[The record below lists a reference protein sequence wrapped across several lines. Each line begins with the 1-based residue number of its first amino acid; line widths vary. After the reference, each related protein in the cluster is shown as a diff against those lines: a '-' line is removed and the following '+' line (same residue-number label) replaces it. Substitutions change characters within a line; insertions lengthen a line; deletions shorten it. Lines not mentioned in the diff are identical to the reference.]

1 MNLFRRQKQTQ
12 QTQHTLSPV
21 KTVSIQAPPS
31 PRQKVEE
38 ALQELNKQEAI
49 YDVTFNGIRYQ
60 RNAANPNSPIA
71 INEQ

>member
-1 MNLFRRQKQTQ
+1 MNLFRKRTHTYLVKQI
-12 QTQHTLSPV
+12 SA
-21 KTVSIQAPPS
+21 SAPPS

-38 ALQELNKQEAI
+38 ALQELSKQGAI

-60 RNAANPNSPIA
+60 RFVANPKSPIA

>member
-1 MNLFRRQKQTQ
+1 MNLFRRKNKELLTFPGVAKP
-12 QTQHTLSPV
+12 LSVAP
-21 KTVSIQAPPS
+21 PPS

-38 ALQELNKQEAI
+38 ALQELSKQGAI

-60 RNAANPNSPIA
+60 RFVANPKSPIA

>member
-1 MNLFRRQKQTQ
+1 MNLFRKQKTA
-12 QTQHTLSPV
+12 QHTINPV
-21 KTVSIQAPPS
+21 RTVCIQAPPS

-38 ALQELNKQEAI
+38 ALQELNKQGAI

-60 RNAANPNSPIA
+60 RNAANPKSPIT

>member
-12 QTQHTLSPV
+12 HTINPV
-21 KTVSIQAPPS
+21 KTISIQAPPP

-38 ALQELNKQEAI
+38 ALQELSKYGAI

-60 RNAANPNSPIA
+60 RFVANPKSPIA

>member
-1 MNLFRRQKQTQ
+1 MILFRRQRQK

-21 KTVSIQAPPS
+21 KTVSIPAPPS

-38 ALQELNKQEAI
+38 ALQELSKQGAI

-60 RNAANPNSPIA
+60 RFVANPKSPIA

>member
-1 MNLFRRQKQTQ
+1 MNLFRRQKTA
-12 QTQHTLSPV
+12 QHTISPV
-21 KTVSIQAPPS
+21 RTVCIQAPPS

-38 ALQELNKQEAI
+38 ALQELSKQGAI

-60 RNAANPNSPIA
+60 RFVANPKSPIA

>member
-1 MNLFRRQKQTQ
+1 MNLFRRQKQIQ
-12 QTQHTLSPV
+12 HTQHTLSPV

-38 ALQELNKQEAI
+38 ALQELSKQGAI

-60 RNAANPNSPIA
+60 RFVANPKSPIA